1 MQKQNIETKS
11 ELVRYNQHHGADKTF
26 QTKIK
31 IMTNIYKEQI
41 LSQGKEPSNK
51 VADLGEFPKT
61 IYGRTFDTKEE
72 YLDALHD
79 FLNSN

>member
-1 MQKQNIETKS
+1 
-11 ELVRYNQHHGADKTF
+11 
-26 QTKIK
+26 
-31 IMTNIYKEQI
+31 MTNIYKEQI